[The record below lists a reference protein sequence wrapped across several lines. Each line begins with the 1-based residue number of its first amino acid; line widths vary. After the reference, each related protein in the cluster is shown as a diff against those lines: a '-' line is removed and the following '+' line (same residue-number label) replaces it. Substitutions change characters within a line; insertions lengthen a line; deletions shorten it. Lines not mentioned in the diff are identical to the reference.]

1 MIQARPSRTAL
12 RVAMRRAAHQL
23 FDNPKVLDDP
33 VALRIIGPAAAEK
46 LEAGRFRERSGLARG
61 LRAFMAARSRY
72 AEDALAR
79 SIERGAKQYVVL
91 GAGLDTFAYRNPYG
105 ESALRVF
112 EVDYPATQEWKRQRL
127 AEARI
132 AIPPSVTF
140 APVDFEHQTLAE
152 GLRLAG
158 FDAAKATFFS
168 WLGVTMY
175 LTEEAVMSTFG
186 FIAATP
192 PGGGV
197 AFDYA
202 LPRSSLN
209 LLGRLA
215 LDAMMSRVAAA
226 GEPFRTFF
234 DPAAL
239 AERLRGI
246 GFSSVEDVGTDE
258 LNARYFKDRTDK
270 LRVAGRLGRL
280 MSAEVQGTS
289 ADGGRVVSLLRGH
302 LQSEAK

>member
-1 MIQARPSRTAL
+1 MIEARPSRTAL

-23 FDNPKVLDDP
+23 FDRPKVLDDSI
-33 VALRIIGPAAAEK
+33 ALRIIGPQAAAK
-46 LEAGRFRERSGLARG
+46 LETERGTEDGRIALSV
-61 LRAFMAARSRY
+61 RAFMVARSRY

-91 GAGLDTFAYRNPYG
+91 GAGLDTFAYRNPHA

-112 EVDYPATQEWKRQRL
+112 EVDYPATQEWKRRQL
-127 AEARI
+127 EEARI
-132 AIPPSVTF
+132 AVPPSVTY
-140 APVDFEHQTLAE
+140 APVDFERQTLAE

-158 FDAAKATFFS
+158 FDSAKPTFFS

-175 LTEEAVMSTFG
+175 LTEDAVMSTFG

-202 LPRSSLN
+202 VPRSSLG
-209 LLGRLA
+209 LLGRIA
-215 LDAMMSRVAAA
+215 LDAVSRRVARA

-234 DPAAL
+234 EPAAL

-246 GFSSVEDVGTDE
+246 GFASVEDLGADE
-258 LNARYFKDRTDK
+258 INARYFKNRPDK
-270 LRVAGRLGRL
+270 LRIMGRIGRL
-280 MSAEVQGTS
+280 MSAQV
-289 ADGGRVVSLLRGH
+289 
-302 LQSEAK
+302 

>member
-1 MIQARPSRTAL
+1 MIEARPSRTAL

-23 FDNPKVLDDP
+23 FDRPKVLDDSI
-33 VALRIIGPAAAEK
+33 ALRIIVPHAAAK
-46 LEAGRFRERSGLARG
+46 LETERGTEDGRIALSV
-61 LRAFMAARSRY
+61 RAFMVARSRY

-91 GAGLDTFAYRNPYG
+91 GAGLDTFAYRNPHA

-112 EVDYPATQEWKRQRL
+112 EVDYPATQEWKRRQL
-127 AEARI
+127 EEARI
-132 AIPPSVTF
+132 AVPPSVTY
-140 APVDFEHQTLAE
+140 APVDFERQTLAE

-158 FDAAKATFFS
+158 FDSAKPTFFS

-175 LTEEAVMSTFG
+175 LTEDAVMSTFG

-202 LPRSSLN
+202 VPRSSLG
-209 LLGRLA
+209 LLGRIA
-215 LDAMMSRVAAA
+215 LDAVSRRVARA

-234 DPAAL
+234 EPAAL

-246 GFSSVEDVGTDE
+246 GFASVEDLGADE
-258 LNARYFKDRTDK
+258 INARYFKNRPDK
-270 LRVAGRLGRL
+270 LRIMGRIGRL
-280 MSAEVQGTS
+280 MSAQV
-289 ADGGRVVSLLRGH
+289 
-302 LQSEAK
+302 